1 MIVTDKLYNGGKCIA
16 ALGTFD
22 GVHIGHCA
30 VIKKAMNFG
39 LPVIVVTSKQNPRQV
54 LVGNNGRILSDALCD
69 EAFEKLGVQGIVR
82 LDFEDIRNMTAVE
95 YLDML
100 CQKASAVGFASG
112 FNFRFGKGAS
122 GNADTLVEY
131 AAEKGFKCSIC
142 DSVDIDG
149 GPVSSTRIREA
160 LSHGDIAI
168 ANKLLGRPYA
178 INFEVAHGDARGRE
192 MGFPTINQ
200 PFGDSYALPRFG
212 VYASVV
218 EVSGKKYPAVTNVG
232 VKPTFSN
239 DKVIAETHICGYTGD
254 IYGESPVV
262 ELITFIRPEAKFESV
277 KALVS
282 QIEKDKQTAVEII
295 EKTDCF

>member
-1 MIVTDKLYNGGKCIA
+1 MIVTDKLYNGGECIA

-30 VIKKAMNFG
+30 VIKKAMEFG

-54 LVGNNGRILSDALCD
+54 LSGNNGRILSDALCD
-69 EAFEKLGVQGIVR
+69 DAFEKLGVQGVVR
-82 LDFEDIRNMTAVE
+82 LDFEDIRNMTARD

-100 CQKASAVGFASG
+100 CEKAGAVGFASG

-122 GNADTLVEY
+122 GNADTLMEY

-149 GPVSSTRIREA
+149 GTVSSTRIRDA
-160 LSHGDIAI
+160 LSRGDIST
-168 ANKLLGRPYA
+168 ANKLLGRSYA

-200 PFGDSYALPRFG
+200 PFSDNYALPRFG

-218 EVSGKKYPAVTNVG
+218 NLEGKRYPAVTNVG
-232 VKPTFSN
+232 VKPTFNN
-239 DKVIAETHICGYTGD
+239 DKVIAETHICGYKGD
-254 IYGESPVV
+254 IYGERPVV
-262 ELITFIRPEAKFESV
+262 ELMAFIRPEAKFESV
-277 KALVS
+277 EALTD
-282 QIEKDKQTAVEII
+282 QIEKDKRTAIEII
-295 EKTDCF
+295 EQTDC